1 MFPEQIQYMKRQS
14 STERMKLIEIKDQE
28 CSDMQTAFYF
38 LEKGTQLKDKHK
50 KSRRPGSDI

>member
-1 MFPEQIQYMKRQS
+1 
-14 STERMKLIEIKDQE
+14 MKLIEIKDQE